1 MKITI
6 KSFIFLA
13 YILLAFPYKI
23 HSSTHILNYEQEM
36 NKITIIAKK
45 VMKCESPTGKHNIW
59 GDLNYPHHAYGIAQF
74 QKRTFYWLSNL
85 SGKKNRQWKNKKH
98 QIELLEW
105 ALTNGHENLWTCYRL
120 LNKKGL
126 I

>member
-1 MKITI
+1 MKIAI

-13 YILLAFPYKI
+13 YILLAFPYQI

-36 NKITIIAKK
+36 GKIKVIANK
-45 VMKCESPTGKHNIW
+45 VMKCESPEGKHDIW
-59 GDLNYPHHAYGIAQF
+59 GDLNYPHKAYGIAQF
-74 QKRTFYWLSNL
+74 QKRTFVWLSNL
-85 SGKKNRQWKNKKH
+85 AGKKNRQWKKKEH

-105 ALTNGHENLWTCYRL
+105 ALVNGHGKLWTCYRI